1 MQDSKVPSA
10 ASNLQIMRA
19 LLAKDWRY
27 FRLPMLALLIAGAG
41 CYAMVSASMLFMQP
55 SETTP
60 QAISSGAG
68 VAIALTAMIASAFG
82 GIAIAGERADRTG
95 DFMALL
101 PVTRFQMLLSKC
113 VMSVLLLGAS
123 VIFHAFI
130 AFYVLGPYWKATPE
144 WSHGLTL
151 CSGLTISF
159 FGIAWLFS
167 SFTKSGPISACI
179 AIAIT
184 LGSTVLVSLSF
195 DGHNHTEFIVTMT
208 TTAVTTAIG
217 MTSLACGTV
226 YYLRRIAP

>member
-1 MQDSKVPSA
+1 MANRNS
-10 ASNLQIMRA
+10 LQRNIHIIRA
-19 LLAKDWRY
+19 LLAKDWRF
-27 FRLPMLALLIAGAG
+27 FRLPMLALLITGAG
-41 CYAMVSASMLFMQP
+41 CYALVSASMLFMQP
-55 SETTP
+55 GESSP

-68 VAIALTAMIASAFG
+68 IAIALTAMIASAFG
-82 GIAIAGERADRTG
+82 GMAIAGERADRTS

-101 PVTRFQMLLSKC
+101 PVTRFQMLLSKWL
-113 VMSVLLLGAS
+113 VSLMLLGGSAM
-123 VIFHAFI
+123 FHAFI
-130 AFYVLGPYWKATPE
+130 AFYVLHLDQQTITI

-151 CSGLTISF
+151 SVGLTFSF

-195 DGHNHTEFIVTMT
+195 EGHNHSEFIVTMT
-208 TTAVTTAIG
+208 TAATTAAIG
-217 MTSLACGTV
+217 MISLACGTV